1 MSDGGLAVRD
11 PRALASSV
19 SGRGL
24 RVDVDQFVSQ
34 DDQVIAFGRER
45 MRTKATG
52 WIYEVDWIHAWKLSG
67 CTLVSFRAHG

>member
-1 MSDGGLAVRD
+1 VDS
-11 PRALASSV
+11 
-19 SGRGL
+19 GL